1 MNATI
6 FLGHI
11 LAVLVLLA
19 ILASIGFGF
28 SWARHR
34 GYERGTPQYA
44 RARGARRSAA
54 YALAATLPGNSSVVL
69 EPRCPTVRPCA
80 TWAIRDRQYQC
91 FLLGNGCLRHIIVA
105 GSE

>member
-54 YALAATLPGNSSVVL
+54 YALAAALILAGLCLTPLCDLP
-69 EPRCPTVRPCA
+69 
-80 TWAIRDRQYQC
+80 
-91 FLLGNGCLRHIIVA
+91 VA
-105 GSE
+105 GGSA